1 MRQSRLSGVR
11 GQPSG
16 AVTEEKPLSVGSA
29 SFNAAGSIRLVDAG
43 GMTPR
48 EWDDLTVRSP
58 NGDVFQ
64 SHAWGE
70 AKRKL
75 GWNILRYVVEADG
88 RPVAACSL
96 QERSLVSRRGLSRW
110 RVHYA
115 PRGPILLE
123 PSGPVAVLALAGLR
137 LVARERR
144 SVALTIDPAWDEGSV
159 QASSLPDSGFRPARR
174 EVQVSRT
181 AMLVPLE
188 PTDES
193 QHALLGDSTARNI
206 NKARRAGVTAE
217 RVDLAES
224 TAREQG
230 LEEFFEMHAATGK
243 REGFLVRARD
253 YELDQWRRLAEADI
267 ASLWFAGVGR
277 RDNGVLL
284 LHCGR
289 TLLSFAAGSRD
300 DADLR
305 KTRSNHLLQWA
316 IIRWGAG
323 HGFSHYDLGGVD
335 IQSAPGIPKDESH
348 PLWNLYEFKR
358 GWGAEA
364 ALRVR
369 AHEYASSA
377 LLGLGWRL
385 ARMFR

>member
-1 MRQSRLSGVR
+1 L
-11 GQPSG
+11 
-16 AVTEEKPLSVGSA
+16 TVGSA
-29 SFNAAGSIRLVDAG
+29 SANAAGSIRLVDAG
-43 GMTPR
+43 GMSPR
-48 EWDDLTVRSP
+48 AWDDLAVRSP

-70 AKRKL
+70 AKRQL

-96 QERSLVSRRGLSRW
+96 QERSLVARPGLSRW

-144 SVALTIDPAWDEGSV
+144 SVALTIDPAWDEGGV
-159 QASSLPDSGFRPARR
+159 QASSLAGSGFRPASR

-181 AMLVPLE
+181 AMLVPLQ

-193 QHALLGDSTARNI
+193 QHALLGDSTARNV

-217 RVDLAES
+217 RVDL
-224 TAREQG
+224 TDPVARESA
-230 LEEFFEMHAATGK
+230 LEEFFEMHAATGR
-243 REGFLVRARD
+243 REGFLVRSRD

-267 ASLWFAGVGR
+267 SSLWFAGMGR

-305 KTRSNHLLQWA
+305 RTRSNHLLQWE
-316 IIRWGAG
+316 IIRWAAG

-335 IQSAPGIPKDESH
+335 IQSAPGIPQDESH

-369 AHEYASSA
+369 AHEYASNA

-385 ARMFR
+385 ARRFR